1 MYVMMGSWNIMPGMG
16 RRAQKNWGGIVV
28 KEHVIKRFSGVLES
42 ECCPAEEFHQDAGE
56 KFLLAFAFHQ
66 GK

>member
-1 MYVMMGSWNIMPGMG
+1 M
-16 RRAQKNWGGIVV
+16 V

-56 KFLLAFAFHQ
+56 KFPPAEEFYQVPGDDFSPV
-66 GK
+66 